1 MTIPYFRPTIPF
13 FKPAIGEAE
22 IQCVLDVLRG
32 GWLTTGPRVREF
44 EEAFAAFLG
53 PDVETVAV
61 NSATAG
67 LHLALEACGVGPGDE
82 VIVPTLTFTATAEVV
97 YHVGAR
103 VVLVDV
109 DPVTMTLDLA
119 AAARVVTARTRAILP
134 VHFGGRACPMG
145 DVWDFAQRHNLRVV
159 EDAAHA
165 LPTRSQGLPIGAGH
179 SSACVFSFYAN
190 KTLTTGEG
198 GMLATRDPQIAAR
211 ARVMRC
217 HGIDRDAYDRFRKV
231 GAAWAYDVIE
241 PGFKY
246 NLTDVAAALGIAQ
259 LARVMPLQAARQRI
273 ADRYRTLLADL
284 PVDLPPEA
292 EVGDLHAWHI
302 FPIRVHET
310 ARSNRDEVIDAL
322 TARAIGTSVHYRPLH
337 QMSHWR
343 KCGADGG
350 RRFPNAD
357 RYFAGAL
364 SLPLYPGMA
373 DAEADTVSDALH
385 AILG

>member
-13 FKPAIGEAE
+13 FKPSIGEAE
-22 IQCVLDVLRG
+22 IQGVLDVLRG

-53 PDVETVAV
+53 PGVETVAV

-97 YHVGAR
+97 HHLGAR

-109 DPVTMTLDLA
+109 DPRTLTLDLDA
-119 AAARVVTARTRAILP
+119 ADRAMTARTRAVMP
-134 VHFGGRACPMG
+134 VHFAGRACPMRE
-145 DVWDFAQRHNLRVV
+145 VWDFAERHDIRVV

-165 LPTRSQGLPIGAGH
+165 LPTRSQGLAIGAGH

-198 GMLATRDPQIAAR
+198 GMLATRDPGIAAR
-211 ARVMRC
+211 ARTMRC

-259 LARVMPLQAARQRI
+259 LARVMPLQAARQRV
-273 ADRYRTLLADL
+273 ADRYRARLADL
-284 PVDLPPEA
+284 PLDLPPEVA
-292 EVGDLHAWHI
+292 AGDLHAWHI
-302 FPIRVHET
+302 FPVRVHET
-310 ARSNRDEVIDAL
+310 ARFGRDAIIDGL
-322 TARAIGTSVHYRPLH
+322 SARAIGTSVHYRPLH

-343 KCGADGG
+343 RCGADGE
-350 RRFPNAD
+350 RRFPGAD
-357 RYFAGAL
+357 QYFAGAL
-364 SLPLYPGMA
+364 SLPLYPDMA
-373 DAEADTVSDALH
+373 DAEVDTVSDALH

>member
-22 IQCVLDVLRG
+22 IQGVLDVLRG

-67 LHLALEACGVGPGDE
+67 LHLALEACGIGPGDE

-97 YHVGAR
+97 LHLGAR
-103 VVLVDV
+103 VVLVDI
-109 DPVTMTLDLA
+109 DPATLSIDLA
-119 AAARVVTARTRAILP
+119 AAERAVTARTRAVIP

-145 DVWDFAQRHNLRVV
+145 EVWAFARRHGLKVI

-165 LPTRSQGLPIGAGH
+165 LPTRSEGLAIGAGQ

-198 GMLATRDPQIAAR
+198 GMLATRDPRVAAR
-211 ARVMRC
+211 ARTMRC

-231 GAAWAYDVIE
+231 GASWAYDVIE

-259 LARVMPLQAARQRI
+259 LARVMPLQAARQRV
-273 ADRYRTLLADL
+273 ADRYRSLLADL
-284 PVDLPPEA
+284 PLDLPPEA
-292 EVGDLHAWHI
+292 EAGDLHAWHI
-302 FPIRVHET
+302 FPVRVHET
-310 ARSNRDEVIDAL
+310 ARFDRQAIIDGL
-322 TARAIGTSVHYRPLH
+322 SARAIGTSVHYRPLH
-337 QMSHWR
+337 QMSLW
-343 KCGADGG
+343 KTCGVDGG
-350 RRFPNAD
+350 RCFPGAD

-364 SLPLYPGMA
+364 SLPLYPDMT
-373 DAEADTVSDALH
+373 DAEVDTVSDALH